1 MNAVSSEADET
12 YIKKI
17 LKDNL
22 KITMILEFFMSTFTF
37 NIWIELAIIPVIT
50 IITVMNVIA
59 ERKEEY
65 KSVHK
70 LLDSVLAIAGFWI
83 FYETIKIGVKEYKQL
98 NIINTLVSFMI
109 PIVYLILIIP
119 LEYILELYSKYEVL
133 FLRMTFKEEKDKR
146 IRLHHRIAILR
157 ECNFSVRKILLFQR
171 EYMIQMYDVKTDIF
185 HSMPTA
191 EIFPGVKEIM
201 QKIKDAG
208 MQVGVVTGSGQRP
221 LIMRLLNDFGD
232 FLDEEHIVTA
242 YDVKRGKPN
251 PDPYLMGLQKTGNLQ
266 PWEGIVVENA
276 PLGVRA
282 GVAANIFTVAI
293 NSGPLPDN
301 ELSDKGSN
309 LLYHQMTEFCNDFE
323 SLIEMAHQQSQI
335 FKTTKTCK

>member
-1 MNAVSSEADET
+1 MSILSTREWATLIWGCIFMLYVLCHREIRKSLWNVIVIFFDKKLRILWEIILLYVLTITMVFCYLPIWENIYIKDIIIWFLFSGLIYCMNAVSSEADET

-22 KITMILEFFMSTFTF
+22 KFTMILEFFMSTFTF

-70 LLDSVLAIAGFWI
+70 LLDSILAIAGFSI
-83 FYETIKIGVKEYKQL
+83 FYETIKIGINEYKQL

-146 IRLHHRIAILR
+146 IRLHHRTAIFR

-171 EYMIQMYDVKTDIF
+171 EYMIQMYAL
-185 HSMPTA
+185 M
-191 EIFPGVKEIM
+191 KEDEFNQLM
-201 QKIKDAG
+201 QKFRSAC
-208 MQVGVVTGSGQRP
+208 
-221 LIMRLLNDFGD
+221 
-232 FLDEEHIVTA
+232 
-242 YDVKRGKPN
+242 KR
-251 PDPYLMGLQKTGNLQ
+251 
-266 PWEGIVVENA
+266 
-276 PLGVRA
+276 
-282 GVAANIFTVAI
+282 
-293 NSGPLPDN
+293 
-301 ELSDKGSN
+301 
-309 LLYHQMTEFCNDFE
+309 MT
-323 SLIEMAHQQSQI
+323 S
-335 FKTTKTCK
+335 

>member
-1 MNAVSSEADET
+1 MSILSTREWATLIWGCIFMLYVLCHSEIRKSLWNVIVIFFDKKLRILWEIILLYVLTITMVFCYLPIWENIYIKDIIIWFLFSGLIYCMNAVSSEADET

-22 KITMILEFFMSTFTF
+22 KFTMILEFFMSTFTF

-70 LLDSVLAIAGFWI
+70 LLDSILVIAGFWI
-83 FYETIKIGVKEYKQL
+83 FYETIKIGINEYKQL

-146 IRLHHRIAILR
+146 IRLHHRTAIFR

-171 EYMIQMYDVKTDIF
+171 EYMIQMYAI
-185 HSMPTA
+185 M
-191 EIFPGVKEIM
+191 KEDEFNQLM
-201 QKIKDAG
+201 QKFRSAC
-208 MQVGVVTGSGQRP
+208 
-221 LIMRLLNDFGD
+221 
-232 FLDEEHIVTA
+232 
-242 YDVKRGKPN
+242 KR
-251 PDPYLMGLQKTGNLQ
+251 
-266 PWEGIVVENA
+266 
-276 PLGVRA
+276 
-282 GVAANIFTVAI
+282 
-293 NSGPLPDN
+293 
-301 ELSDKGSN
+301 
-309 LLYHQMTEFCNDFE
+309 MT
-323 SLIEMAHQQSQI
+323 S
-335 FKTTKTCK
+335 

>member
-1 MNAVSSEADET
+1 MSILSTREWATLIWGCIFMLYVLCHSEIRKSLWNVIVIFFDKKLRILWEIILLYVLTITMVFCYLPIWENIYIKDIIIWFLFSGLIYCMNAVSSEADET

-22 KITMILEFFMSTFTF
+22 KFTMILEFFMSTFTF

-70 LLDSVLAIAGFWI
+70 LLDSILAIAGFWI
-83 FYETIKIGVKEYKQL
+83 FYETIKIGINEYKQL

-146 IRLHHRIAILR
+146 IRLHHRTAIFR

-171 EYMIQMYDVKTDIF
+171 EYMIQMYAL
-185 HSMPTA
+185 M
-191 EIFPGVKEIM
+191 KEDEFNQLM
-201 QKIKDAG
+201 QKFRSAC
-208 MQVGVVTGSGQRP
+208 
-221 LIMRLLNDFGD
+221 
-232 FLDEEHIVTA
+232 
-242 YDVKRGKPN
+242 KR
-251 PDPYLMGLQKTGNLQ
+251 
-266 PWEGIVVENA
+266 
-276 PLGVRA
+276 
-282 GVAANIFTVAI
+282 
-293 NSGPLPDN
+293 
-301 ELSDKGSN
+301 
-309 LLYHQMTEFCNDFE
+309 MT
-323 SLIEMAHQQSQI
+323 
-335 FKTTKTCK
+335 T

>member
-1 MNAVSSEADET
+1 MSILSTREWATLIWGCIFMLYVLCHREIRKSLWNVIVIFFDKKLRILWEIILLYVLTITIVFCYLPIWENIYIKDIIIWFLFSGLIYCMNAVSSEADET

-22 KITMILEFFMSTFTF
+22 KFTMILEFFMSTFTF

-83 FYETIKIGVKEYKQL
+83 FYETIKIGINEYKQL

-109 PIVYLILIIP
+109 PIAYLILIIP

-133 FLRMTFKEEKDKR
+133 FLRMTFKEEQDKR

-171 EYMIQMYDVKTDIF
+171 DYMIHMYAL
-185 HSMPTA
+185 M
-191 EIFPGVKEIM
+191 KEDEFNQLM
-201 QKIKDAG
+201 QKFRSAC
-208 MQVGVVTGSGQRP
+208 
-221 LIMRLLNDFGD
+221 
-232 FLDEEHIVTA
+232 
-242 YDVKRGKPN
+242 KR
-251 PDPYLMGLQKTGNLQ
+251 
-266 PWEGIVVENA
+266 
-276 PLGVRA
+276 
-282 GVAANIFTVAI
+282 
-293 NSGPLPDN
+293 
-301 ELSDKGSN
+301 
-309 LLYHQMTEFCNDFE
+309 MT
-323 SLIEMAHQQSQI
+323 S
-335 FKTTKTCK
+335 

>member
-1 MNAVSSEADET
+1 MSILSTREWATLIWGCIFMLYVLCHREIRKSLWNVIVIFFDKKLRILWEIILLYVLTITIVFCYLPIWENIYIKDIIIWFLFSGLIYCMNAVSSEADET

-22 KITMILEFFMSTFTF
+22 KFTMILEFFMSTFTF

-65 KSVHK
+65 KNVHK

-83 FYETIKIGVKEYKQL
+83 FYETIKIGINEYKQL

-146 IRLHHRIAILR
+146 IRLHHRTAIFR

-171 EYMIQMYDVKTDIF
+171 EYMIQMYAL
-185 HSMPTA
+185 M
-191 EIFPGVKEIM
+191 KEDEFNQLM
-201 QKIKDAG
+201 QKFRSAC
-208 MQVGVVTGSGQRP
+208 
-221 LIMRLLNDFGD
+221 
-232 FLDEEHIVTA
+232 
-242 YDVKRGKPN
+242 KR
-251 PDPYLMGLQKTGNLQ
+251 
-266 PWEGIVVENA
+266 
-276 PLGVRA
+276 
-282 GVAANIFTVAI
+282 
-293 NSGPLPDN
+293 
-301 ELSDKGSN
+301 
-309 LLYHQMTEFCNDFE
+309 MT
-323 SLIEMAHQQSQI
+323 S
-335 FKTTKTCK
+335 

>member
-1 MNAVSSEADET
+1 MSILSTREWATLIWGCIFMLYVLCHREIRKSLWNVIVIFFDKKLRILWEIILLYVLTITMVFCYLPIWENIYIKDIIIWFLFSGLIYCMNAVSSEVDET

-22 KITMILEFFMSTFTF
+22 KFTMILEFFMSTFTF

-70 LLDSVLAIAGFWI
+70 LLDSILAIAGFWI
-83 FYETIKIGVKEYKQL
+83 FYETIKIGINEYKQL

-146 IRLHHRIAILR
+146 IRLHHRTAIFR

-171 EYMIQMYDVKTDIF
+171 EYMIQMYAL
-185 HSMPTA
+185 M
-191 EIFPGVKEIM
+191 KEDEFNQLR
-201 QKIKDAG
+201 QKFR
-208 MQVGVVTGSGQRP
+208 S
-221 LIMRLLNDFGD
+221 
-232 FLDEEHIVTA
+232 
-242 YDVKRGKPN
+242 
-251 PDPYLMGLQKTGNLQ
+251 
-266 PWEGIVVENA
+266 
-276 PLGVRA
+276 
-282 GVAANIFTVAI
+282 
-293 NSGPLPDN
+293 
-301 ELSDKGSN
+301 
-309 LLYHQMTEFCNDFE
+309 
-323 SLIEMAHQQSQI
+323 
-335 FKTTKTCK
+335 TCKRMTS

>member
-1 MNAVSSEADET
+1 MSILSTREWATLIWGCIFMLYVLCHREIRKSLWNVIVIFFDKKLRILWEIILLYVLTITMAFCYLPIWENIYIKDIIIWFLFSGLIYCMNAVSSEADET

-22 KITMILEFFMSTFTF
+22 KFTMILEFFMSTFTF

-59 ERKEEY
+59 EKKEQY

-70 LLDSVLAIAGFWI
+70 LLDSILAIAGFWI
-83 FYETIKIGVKEYKQL
+83 FYETIKIGINEYKQL

-146 IRLHHRIAILR
+146 IRLHHRTAIFR

-171 EYMIQMYDVKTDIF
+171 EYMIQMYAL
-185 HSMPTA
+185 M
-191 EIFPGVKEIM
+191 KEDEFNQLM
-201 QKIKDAG
+201 QKFRSAC
-208 MQVGVVTGSGQRP
+208 
-221 LIMRLLNDFGD
+221 
-232 FLDEEHIVTA
+232 
-242 YDVKRGKPN
+242 KR
-251 PDPYLMGLQKTGNLQ
+251 
-266 PWEGIVVENA
+266 
-276 PLGVRA
+276 
-282 GVAANIFTVAI
+282 
-293 NSGPLPDN
+293 
-301 ELSDKGSN
+301 
-309 LLYHQMTEFCNDFE
+309 MT
-323 SLIEMAHQQSQI
+323 S
-335 FKTTKTCK
+335 

>member
-1 MNAVSSEADET
+1 MSSLSTREWATLIWGCIFMLYVLCHREIRKSLWNVIVIFFDKKLRILWEIILLYVLMITMVFCYLPIWENIYIKDIIIWFLFSRLIYCINAVSSEADET

-22 KITMILEFFMSTFTF
+22 KFTMILEFFMSTFTF

-65 KSVHK
+65 KNVHK

-83 FYETIKIGVKEYKQL
+83 FYETIKIGINEYKQL

-146 IRLHHRIAILR
+146 IRLHHRTAIFR

-171 EYMIQMYDVKTDIF
+171 EYMIQMYAL
-185 HSMPTA
+185 M
-191 EIFPGVKEIM
+191 KEDEFNQLM
-201 QKIKDAG
+201 QKFRSAC
-208 MQVGVVTGSGQRP
+208 
-221 LIMRLLNDFGD
+221 
-232 FLDEEHIVTA
+232 
-242 YDVKRGKPN
+242 KR
-251 PDPYLMGLQKTGNLQ
+251 
-266 PWEGIVVENA
+266 
-276 PLGVRA
+276 
-282 GVAANIFTVAI
+282 
-293 NSGPLPDN
+293 
-301 ELSDKGSN
+301 
-309 LLYHQMTEFCNDFE
+309 MT
-323 SLIEMAHQQSQI
+323 S
-335 FKTTKTCK
+335 

>member
-1 MNAVSSEADET
+1 MSILSTREWATLIWGCIFMLYVLCHWEIRKSLWNVIVIFFDKKLRILWEIILLYVLTITMVFCYLPIWENIYIKDIIIWFLFSGLIYCMNAVSSEADET

-22 KITMILEFFMSTFTF
+22 KLTMILEFFMSTFTF

-50 IITVMNVIA
+50 IIIVMNVIA

-70 LLDSVLAIAGFWI
+70 LLDSILAIAGFWI
-83 FYETIKIGVKEYKQL
+83 FYETIKIGINEYKQL

-146 IRLHHRIAILR
+146 IRLHHRTAIFR

-171 EYMIQMYDVKTDIF
+171 EYMIQMYAL
-185 HSMPTA
+185 M
-191 EIFPGVKEIM
+191 KEDEFNQLM
-201 QKIKDAG
+201 QKFRSAC
-208 MQVGVVTGSGQRP
+208 
-221 LIMRLLNDFGD
+221 
-232 FLDEEHIVTA
+232 
-242 YDVKRGKPN
+242 KR
-251 PDPYLMGLQKTGNLQ
+251 
-266 PWEGIVVENA
+266 
-276 PLGVRA
+276 
-282 GVAANIFTVAI
+282 
-293 NSGPLPDN
+293 
-301 ELSDKGSN
+301 
-309 LLYHQMTEFCNDFE
+309 MT
-323 SLIEMAHQQSQI
+323 S
-335 FKTTKTCK
+335 